1 MPQWLKN
8 QRQFKGLLVS
18 LAALL
23 FFIPSTIVAQTTL
36 AAGDVAIIAVN
47 AANPDMFSI
56 VLLKN
61 ITTNTV
67 INFTDNGFTGTSA
80 TGRTG
85 EGFLTYTAPTNLTAG
100 TVLTW
105 TNGMTITSTGWSSA
119 APTNF
124 SFNGSGDQ
132 LFVFQGATANWATQS
147 GITLLSGVN
156 YGVALSATS
165 SASNTLQPSSTLLPA
180 TSFLNL
186 PTSTFANTYFANA
199 STSATTVS
207 VSGSASSLLSLF
219 TDPLK
224 WYGNAAAAATFPSYS
239 ITVISSSISTSGT
252 VSPLSTTYGTASS
265 ETSFSVSGIGMTA
278 GILVTPPAGFEVSL
292 TSGGAFTPT
301 VLVGAAGTIS
311 STTVYLRLSA
321 SAAAAS
327 YTGNIVL
334 SSQGA
339 AAVNVALGTHTVSK
353 KIVTISGVSA
363 NDKNY
368 DGNTSATL
376 IGTPILNGVV
386 AIDINNVAIG
396 GTPIANFATASAGNG
411 IAVTVTG
418 YILTGS
424 AAGNYTLQQ
433 PSGLTANI
441 IPTALLNQTIT
452 FNALPALTYGDAAV
466 TLSASA
472 SSGLPI
478 TYTSSN
484 TNVVSISGNVLTVIA
499 PGTSTI
505 TASQAGNTTYSAAT
519 NTLQTQL
526 INPKQLTVSG
536 SIALSKVYDGTV
548 NATVFGSSLSGIVGS
563 DIVTISTTGIFATAN
578 VGVGIAVTSTQVLGG
593 VDSAKY
599 SVSLPTGLVA
609 DITAAPQTITFNPLP
624 VKSTL
629 DAPFTLTATA
639 SSGLSVSYTSSDTSV
654 AKITGNTVTI
664 IGAGSTTIT
673 ASQSGNSNIAAAVNV
688 SQLLTVNAALMA
700 GDVAVIG
707 YNTSGIPDNIA
718 LLILRDL
725 QEGTTFYVNDNEV
738 ATAGATSFTDLA
750 EGEASFTVNAGQT
763 IPAGTVVVLP
773 WGAAAVSNAL
783 YTWSSTSSF
792 GLGNNNDEIYVYTAP
807 SITSLTPTTFLYM
820 AKIGSSLSA
829 IPNGLTAGLTSI
841 APNGTALRYATSG
854 ATYIGC
860 KPLLLSA
867 IGSIASNW
875 NTTGAA
881 TIAETDWAFTVLPT
895 CPSISGTVNSTT
907 LTTVYGT
914 ASAEKICTVSGTGL
928 LAGITVTPP
937 TGYEVSLTS
946 GGIFTQSVTAGSA
959 GNVTNIPVY
968 MRLSAAAIP
977 GVYAGNVVL
986 SSLGVTNLNVTNS
999 ADTVK
1004 QKPLTISGITANNK
1018 IFDGNTTA
1026 TISGVPLLSGLLPSD
1041 VSNVVVGGS
1050 PIANFSNASVGT
1062 AIPVTV
1068 TGYTLSGTA
1077 AAYYTIMPTTLSAD
1091 ILPTPLQNQSI
1102 VFNALSTAVYG
1113 DAPIVLTATASS
1125 GLPISFSSSNTNIVS
1140 VTGNT
1145 ITILAPGTVSITA
1158 SQAGN
1163 TNYNP
1168 ALNVIQPFVVNPK
1181 MLSITGATV
1190 ANKLYDG
1197 NTNATITGSILNGI
1211 VGSDTVLVNGTG
1223 NFATSNVGTGIAVTS
1238 TQTLSG
1244 PNANRYTL
1252 TLPSGLSA
1260 DITQASQTI
1269 TFTAL
1274 TPKNTA
1280 DLPFTLNATS
1290 TSGLP
1295 ITYTSSN
1302 TAVATV
1308 VGNTVTIVGAGT
1320 TIITAS
1326 QAGNSNYIAAA
1337 NVTQSLTVTAS
1348 AGINEI
1354 ILPQYIQG
1362 LNVTNSNRIP
1372 YACLLN
1378 IHDLLP
1384 STTYRYFVGAVI
1396 AADLATSNGAGNPIF
1411 VSPLGFTKSSSAS
1424 LATAGGYATLTTDA
1438 SGSYTGW
1445 FAIEPTGNATRF
1457 IPGNDIFIR
1466 LNLNDGANG
1475 TAVVTRLTT
1484 PHSSKVLNLTASAGV
1499 NNGTGLRGL
1508 SAASDK
1514 NFVVLYDN
1522 VSGNGRPLAASFVEN
1537 DGSANVTSYAS
1548 FYATS
1553 VEGVSGAYGVIIPNT
1568 NANGV
1573 RRIEQ
1578 RNITTGLLVGCA
1590 ATDADG
1596 IWPSGANTINPTGG
1610 TTALVITQADANLGS
1625 CCTATSSVSNVTVCS
1640 NNLPYTWNTQTIN
1653 TAGSYTYTMMN
1664 AGGCDSVLTLN
1675 LTVNVCQNILDV
1687 KCYIQGYWDP
1697 SSMMMLPVLAN
1708 QGMASAANAC
1718 DSIDVELRSASTL
1731 ALIQQTRVLLHQ
1743 DGTAHC
1749 VFQNLNGNYYVV
1761 VKHRNAIET
1770 WSALP
1775 IAIGPTPATYN
1786 FTTAASKAYGNN
1798 QADLLGDGTIWGF
1811 YSGDIAVDEN
1821 IDLID
1826 LGALENDI
1834 SVFAF
1839 GYMATD
1845 MNGDGNVDLLDS
1857 PIIELNVSNFIFA
1870 SHP

>member
-1 MPQWLKN
+1 
-8 QRQFKGLLVS
+8 
-18 LAALL
+18 
-23 FFIPSTIVAQTTL
+23 
-36 AAGDVAIIAVN
+36 
-47 AANPDMFSI
+47 
-56 VLLKN
+56 
-61 ITTNTV
+61 
-67 INFTDNGFTGTSA
+67 
-80 TGRTG
+80 
-85 EGFLTYTAPTNLTAG
+85 
-100 TVLTW
+100 
-105 TNGMTITSTGWSSA
+105 
-119 APTNF
+119 
-124 SFNGSGDQ
+124 
-132 LFVFQGATANWATQS
+132 
-147 GITLLSGVN
+147 
-156 YGVALSATS
+156 
-165 SASNTLQPSSTLLPA
+165 
-180 TSFLNL
+180 
-186 PTSTFANTYFANA
+186 
-199 STSATTVS
+199 
-207 VSGSASSLLSLF
+207 
-219 TDPLK
+219 
-224 WYGNAAAAATFPSYS
+224 
-239 ITVISSSISTSGT
+239 
-252 VSPLSTTYGTASS
+252 
-265 ETSFSVSGIGMTA
+265 
-278 GILVTPPAGFEVSL
+278 
-292 TSGGAFTPT
+292 
-301 VLVGAAGTIS
+301 
-311 STTVYLRLSA
+311 
-321 SAAAAS
+321 
-327 YTGNIVL
+327 
-334 SSQGA
+334 
-339 AAVNVALGTHTVSK
+339 
-353 KIVTISGVSA
+353 
-363 NDKNY
+363 
-368 DGNTSATL
+368 
-376 IGTPILNGVV
+376 
-386 AIDINNVAIG
+386 
-396 GTPIANFATASAGNG
+396 
-411 IAVTVTG
+411 
-418 YILTGS
+418 
-424 AAGNYTLQQ
+424 
-433 PSGLTANI
+433 
-441 IPTALLNQTIT
+441 
-452 FNALPALTYGDAAV
+452 
-466 TLSASA
+466 
-472 SSGLPI
+472 
-478 TYTSSN
+478 
-484 TNVVSISGNVLTVIA
+484 
-499 PGTSTI
+499 
-505 TASQAGNTTYSAAT
+505 
-519 NTLQTQL
+519 
-526 INPKQLTVSG
+526 
-536 SIALSKVYDGTV
+536 
-548 NATVFGSSLSGIVGS
+548 
-563 DIVTISTTGIFATAN
+563 
-578 VGVGIAVTSTQVLGG
+578 
-593 VDSAKY
+593 
-599 SVSLPTGLVA
+599 
-609 DITAAPQTITFNPLP
+609 
-624 VKSTL
+624 
-629 DAPFTLTATA
+629 
-639 SSGLSVSYTSSDTSV
+639 
-654 AKITGNTVTI
+654 
-664 IGAGSTTIT
+664 
-673 ASQSGNSNIAAAVNV
+673 
-688 SQLLTVNAALMA
+688 
-700 GDVAVIG
+700 
-707 YNTSGIPDNIA
+707 
-718 LLILRDL
+718 
-725 QEGTTFYVNDNEV
+725 
-738 ATAGATSFTDLA
+738 
-750 EGEASFTVNAGQT
+750 
-763 IPAGTVVVLP
+763 
-773 WGAAAVSNAL
+773 
-783 YTWSSTSSF
+783 
-792 GLGNNNDEIYVYTAP
+792 
-807 SITSLTPTTFLYM
+807 
-820 AKIGSSLSA
+820 
-829 IPNGLTAGLTSI
+829 
-841 APNGTALRYATSG
+841 
-854 ATYIGC
+854 
-860 KPLLLSA
+860 
-867 IGSIASNW
+867 
-875 NTTGAA
+875 
-881 TIAETDWAFTVLPT
+881 
-895 CPSISGTVNSTT
+895 
-907 LTTVYGT
+907 
-914 ASAEKICTVSGTGL
+914 
-928 LAGITVTPP
+928 
-937 TGYEVSLTS
+937 
-946 GGIFTQSVTAGSA
+946 
-959 GNVTNIPVY
+959 
-968 MRLSAAAIP
+968 
-977 GVYAGNVVL
+977 
-986 SSLGVTNLNVTNS
+986 
-999 ADTVK
+999 
-1004 QKPLTISGITANNK
+1004 
-1018 IFDGNTTA
+1018 
-1026 TISGVPLLSGLLPSD
+1026 
-1041 VSNVVVGGS
+1041 
-1050 PIANFSNASVGT
+1050 
-1062 AIPVTV
+1062 
-1068 TGYTLSGTA
+1068 
-1077 AAYYTIMPTTLSAD
+1077 
-1091 ILPTPLQNQSI
+1091 
-1102 VFNALSTAVYG
+1102 
-1113 DAPIVLTATASS
+1113 
-1125 GLPISFSSSNTNIVS
+1125 

-1362 LNVTNSNRIP
+1362 LNGTNSNRIP

-1384 STTYRYFVGAVI
+1384 STTYRYFVGVVI

-1484 PHSSKVLNLTASAGV
+1484 PHSCKVLNLTASAGV

-1508 SAASDK
+1508 SAASGK

-1537 DGSANVTSYAS
+1537 DGSANVTSYAL

-1798 QADLLGDGTIWGF
+1798 QADLLGDGTTWGF